1 MFCQG
6 FLIFIFGVVILF
18 SVNMIF
24 LEDLMSQFS
33 DGDCIHFPQ
42 AKNGLPQ
49 HTLAKR
55 ISGEFENVGDA
66 DL

>member
-1 MFCQG
+1 MD
-6 FLIFIFGVVILF
+6 FIFGVVILF
-18 SVNMIF
+18 LVNMIL

-33 DGDCIHFPQ
+33 DGDCIHFSQ

-55 ISGEFENVGDA
+55 ISDELEKVGDA
-66 DL
+66 DP